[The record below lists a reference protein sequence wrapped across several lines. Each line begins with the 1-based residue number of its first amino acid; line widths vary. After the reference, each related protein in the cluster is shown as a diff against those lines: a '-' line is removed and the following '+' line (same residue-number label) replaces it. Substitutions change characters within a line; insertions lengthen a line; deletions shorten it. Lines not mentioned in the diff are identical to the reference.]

1 MPYKI
6 VGKTVVKKD
15 TGKVVGHSKNPKKY
29 LRALYAAE
37 GRKKK
42 QVKGY

>member
-1 MPYKI
+1 MMPY
-6 VGKTVVKKD
+6 VVRDGAVYKKD
-15 TGKVVGHSKNPKKY
+15 GKLVGHSKNPKAY

-42 QVKGY
+42 K